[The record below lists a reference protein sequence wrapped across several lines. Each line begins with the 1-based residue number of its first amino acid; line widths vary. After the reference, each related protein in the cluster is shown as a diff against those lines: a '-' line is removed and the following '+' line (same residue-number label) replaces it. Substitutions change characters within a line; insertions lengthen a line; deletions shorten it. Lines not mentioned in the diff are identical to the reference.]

1 MNALVIGG
9 GLQGKAV
16 VHDLS
21 HSPLIEQITVVDID
35 LSSIRSFLKQ
45 GKYPKVKTLEA
56 NALEHNVLVRLIQD
70 SQSHIVVCMLPADL
84 SRPVAEACVEASV
97 PFVNTSYAHWLE
109 GLDKP
114 AKKKGVLLLPEMGF
128 DPGVDLILARIALD
142 ELDVV
147 EGFYSYGGGIPE
159 LAACD
164 NPLNYKITWTFD
176 GVLKAYVRP
185 ARLLK
190 KGRPVEIP
198 GTEIFEEEN
207 VHTIE
212 VPEVG
217 RLEAYPN
224 GDATHFIEIFNLNKS
239 PDLKEMGRFATRWP
253 GHCAFWRVMVKL
265 GFLEDSPVQL
275 EDECSIS
282 PRRFLVKFLEPRL
295 QFKENERD
303 IALLRIKVWGKKD
316 RQYRTV
322 IYDLIHY
329 RDQKTGLF
337 AMNCAVGFTASIGA
351 QMILE
356 GAISGSGV
364 LSPITAVNGRR
375 FLDELKRRG
384 FRVERHVR
392 EGIPNAAP
400 ER

>member
-1 MNALVIGG
+1 
-9 GLQGKAV
+9 
-16 VHDLS
+16 
-21 HSPLIEQITVVDID
+21 
-35 LSSIRSFLKQ
+35 
-45 GKYPKVKTLEA
+45 
-56 NALEHNVLVRLIQD
+56 
-70 SQSHIVVCMLPADL
+70 
-84 SRPVAEACVEASV
+84 
-97 PFVNTSYAHWLE
+97 
-109 GLDKP
+109 
-114 AKKKGVLLLPEMGF
+114 
-128 DPGVDLILARIALD
+128 
-142 ELDVV
+142 
-147 EGFYSYGGGIPE
+147 
-159 LAACD
+159 
-164 NPLNYKITWTFD
+164 
-176 GVLKAYVRP
+176 
-185 ARLLK
+185 
-190 KGRPVEIP
+190 
-198 GTEIFEEEN
+198 
-207 VHTIE
+207 
-212 VPEVG
+212 
-217 RLEAYPN
+217 
-224 GDATHFIEIFNLNKS
+224 
-239 PDLKEMGRFATRWP
+239 
-253 GHCAFWRVMVKL
+253 MVKL

-329 RDQKTGLF
+329 RDLKTGLF